1 MSNFVTSHCRLVRLP
16 FVQKA
21 VLMCIADYCHD
32 DGKDWHSIPAIAAW
46 TCLGRSTV
54 IEALHALEV
63 RGFLVIEKAS
73 GRNNRTTLQ
82 LSKIKSASEA
92 GSTINQ
98 SASRTSPAPAPVQEP
113 DGTSPAG
120 GLPPVQEPDLP
131 IQEPDP
137 KHQEASAKHQKHT
150 QLTVKFESTRSAP
163 KSRGGTSEPA
173 GFAEFYAAYPRK
185 VARSDAAIAFGKL
198 SVDDG
203 LLRTMLV
210 AIEGQSRTG
219 DWLKNG
225 GKYIPYPATWL
236 NGKRWLDE
244 LPSAAARAY
253 IGPMEGRS
261 ANGVVL

>member
-32 DGKDWHSIPAIAAW
+32 DGQDWHSIPAIAAW

-63 RGFLVIEKAS
+63 RGLLVIEKAS
-73 GRNNRTTLQ
+73 GRNNRTTIQ
-82 LSKIKSASEA
+82 LDLIQATVHA
-92 GSTINQ
+92 QPAANQ

-113 DGTSPAG
+113 DGTGSAA

-131 IQEPDP
+131 VRELDP
-137 KHQEASAKHQKHT
+137 KHQEASLKHQKQT
-150 QLTVKFESTRSAP
+150 QRIAKTGPTRSAP
-163 KSRGGTSEPA
+163 KSWGSANEPP
-173 GFAEFYAAYPRK
+173 GFATFFAAYPRK

-244 LPSAAARAY
+244 LPTAAARAY